1 MRLPRVLCGGYRD
14 FVIKGRVLLI
24 DEDMGFRA
32 VLGARLEMLQL
43 GVDHAFDFQSA
54 IAKLIRNDYDLVLCD
69 AKRVAGSMH
78 GGHVARWVQ
87 AMRMEL
93 PVHFLEKPVRL
104 ARIAE
109 LVQQHIPAVL
119 SAARP
124 RAPSEA
130 RG

>member
-1 MRLPRVLCGGYRD
+1 MRLPRCLCGGYRD
-14 FVIKGRVLLI
+14 DVIKGRVLLI

-32 VLGARLEMLQL
+32 VLGARLELLQL

-87 AMRMEL
+87 AMRLEL

-104 ARIAE
+104 AHVAE
-109 LVQQHIPAVL
+109 LVRRHIPAVV
-119 SAARP
+119 RVVVP
-124 RAPSEA
+124 REPSEV